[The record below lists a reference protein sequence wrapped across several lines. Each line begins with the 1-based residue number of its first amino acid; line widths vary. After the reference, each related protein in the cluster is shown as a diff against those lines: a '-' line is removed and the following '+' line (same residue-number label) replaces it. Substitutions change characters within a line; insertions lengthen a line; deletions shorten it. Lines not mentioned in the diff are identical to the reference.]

1 MYYIESI
8 NFLDGIDNTKDR
20 IVITL
25 DDLTLYLIINGGKYT
40 KKYPIASGKLRTA
53 TPIGLWKVRIK
64 IMNPGGV
71 LGTRWMGLNIPWGNY
86 GIHGTNRPDSIGTN
100 ASLGCIRMYNNDVE
114 DLYEKVSL
122 NYDVIILKEWNDS
135 IRLPLVI
142 GDMGSSVMTIQYLM
156 NQQGYYSDSI
166 DGLFGPKTQRGTISV
181 QRVLGI
187 SPSGIFGKQE
197 LKFLLSRH
205 RW

>member
-1 MYYIESI
+1 MYYTENI
-8 NFLDGIDNTKDR
+8 NFLDGTDNTKDR

-25 DDLTLYLIINGGKYT
+25 DDLTLYLINNGGKYT

-122 NYDVIILKEWNDS
+122 NYDVIILKEWNNS

-142 GDMGSSVMTIQYLM
+142 GDMGSSVMTIQYIM

-187 SPSGIFGKQE
+187 SPSGIFGNQE